1 MANKEKQREKWNK
14 ALVELKLMDE
24 QDEVEDWVQAN
35 WLEITLKVFG
45 SWQKGNLIFTKER
58 LIFTTAFAVSNFSIK
73 YEDIREINKCS
84 VGLFPMG
91 MIVSVYDSES
101 DSIKKYKCSLSKRNV
116 WMEYL
121 SKKAKL
127 LS

>member
-35 WLEITLKVFG
+35 WLEMTLKVFG
-45 SWQKGNLIFTKER
+45 SWQKGNLIFTKEK
-58 LIFTTAFAVSNFSIK
+58 LIFTTAFAVSNFSVK
-73 YEDIREINKCS
+73 YEDIREITKCS

-101 DSIKKYKCSLSKRNV
+101 DSIKKYKCSLSKRNA
-116 WMEYL
+116 WIDYL

-127 LS
+127 SS

>member
-35 WLEITLKVFG
+35 WLEMTLKVFG
-45 SWQKGNLIFTKER
+45 SWQKGNLIFTKEK
-58 LIFTTAFAVSNFSIK
+58 LIFTTAFAVSNFSVK
-73 YEDIREINKCS
+73 YEDIREITKCS

-91 MIVSVYDSES
+91 MIISVYDNET
-101 DSIKKYKCSLSKRNV
+101 DSTKKYKCSLSKRNA
-116 WMEYL
+116 WIDYL
-121 SKKAKL
+121 SKKVKL